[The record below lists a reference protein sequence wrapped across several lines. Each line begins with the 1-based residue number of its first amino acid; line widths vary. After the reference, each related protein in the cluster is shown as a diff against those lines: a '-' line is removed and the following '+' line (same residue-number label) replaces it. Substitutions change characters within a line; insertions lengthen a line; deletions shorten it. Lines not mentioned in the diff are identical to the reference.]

1 MKVVRR
7 NQLIILV
14 MSLMLITA
22 GYLNFSA
29 NNSNTLNQDVVA
41 EVGDATLVVANLE
54 AENTQNVTNIN
65 EVAAT
70 NEVTEPTSEK
80 PEENTEETSNVSEEE
95 YFVKSKLER
104 DTMYSQMLE
113 TYQEVYNN
121 SNSTAEEK
129 SKAMKEIANIN
140 DTKNAVMIA
149 ENLVMAKGFED
160 LVIFVN
166 SNSTSVIVKA
176 EELTPEQIAQIQNIV
191 SRELNLKIE
200 EINISTK

>member
-1 MKVVRR
+1 
-7 NQLIILV
+7 
-14 MSLMLITA
+14 MLITA
-22 GYLNFSA
+22 GYLNFNA

-41 EVGDATLVVANLE
+41 EVGDASLVSANLE
-54 AENTQNVTNIN
+54 AENVQNVANVN
-65 EVAAT
+65 ETAA
-70 NEVTEPTSEK
+70 NEVTEEAGATNE
-80 PEENTEETSNVSEEE
+80 ENIENTEQTTPTVSTDE

-129 SKAMKEIANIN
+129 TNAMKEIANIN